1 MVFLTLKHFIFS
13 LHNNTNKCTF
23 YFCPYNQAIQ
33 AELQRSTMWS
43 TPRRG
48 GHPPVQLHSIWMIT
62 QQNRNFHSKKEPSES
77 SSWTVN
83 PSRWRWDA
91 WDVIENT
98 RQVRGFGYIWT
109 KSQNI
114 LVATVFPLD
123 TKISKI
129 FFICGHLVKRSHHPH
144 HPIPKS
150 TKNTGSGALV
160 VLPRPHTTSHHLT
173 PPPTCS
179 FIFLSI
185 EGNYAMEFKA
195 KPAGLKAQHRPL
207 YDLTF
212 LVTFIVSLHHKDLT
226 S

>member
-1 MVFLTLKHFIFS
+1 MVFLTLKHLIFS

-33 AELQRSTMWS
+33 AELQRSTMCS

-48 GHPPVQLHSIWMIT
+48 GHPPVPLGRIWMIT
-62 QQNRNFHSKKEPSES
+62 PTKQKLPFKKRTIREQFLNCEPIKMEM
-77 SSWTVN
+77 
-83 PSRWRWDA
+83 RWMRCNWKYKGA
-91 WDVIENT
+91 
-98 RQVRGFGYIWT
+98 RGFGYIWT

-173 PPPTCS
+173 PAPPVAL
-179 FIFLSI
+179 FFW
-185 EGNYAMEFKA
+185 
-195 KPAGLKAQHRPL
+195 
-207 YDLTF
+207 
-212 LVTFIVSLHHKDLT
+212 V
-226 S
+226 

>member
-1 MVFLTLKHFIFS
+1 MVKVPKKNKGKVMVLLTLKHLIFS

-33 AELQRSTMWS
+33 AELQRSTMCS
-43 TPRRG
+43 TPPRG

-109 KSQNI
+109 KSQNNP
-114 LVATVFPLD
+114 VANSIPLD
-123 TKISKI
+123 TGLSGL
-129 FFICGHLVKRSHHPH
+129 FHLWSSVQKVTP
-144 HPIPKS
+144 P
-150 TKNTGSGALV
+150 TA
-160 VLPRPHTTSHHLT
+160 PHTKKH
-173 PPPTCS
+173 
-179 FIFLSI
+179 
-185 EGNYAMEFKA
+185 
-195 KPAGLKAQHRPL
+195 
-207 YDLTF
+207 
-212 LVTFIVSLHHKDLT
+212 
-226 S
+226 